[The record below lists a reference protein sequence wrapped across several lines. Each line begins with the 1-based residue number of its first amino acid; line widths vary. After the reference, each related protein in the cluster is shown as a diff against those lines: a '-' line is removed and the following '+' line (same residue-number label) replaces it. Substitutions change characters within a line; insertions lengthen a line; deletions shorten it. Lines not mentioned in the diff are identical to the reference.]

1 MDFGV
6 QKIDS
11 KTMAAK
17 TAGDRQLAEIKGM
30 VFMAKQ
36 FPRDENFAL
45 QRILK
50 SCERVSLA
58 EGATYEYPRGGTKV
72 TGPSIR
78 LAEALAQHWGN
89 MDSGIVEL
97 EQKDGEST
105 VMAYAWD
112 LETNNRQTKIFTVPH
127 VRERRSGNVQL
138 TDPRDIYETV
148 ANMGARRLRAC
159 ILGVI
164 PGDVVDAAVEKCN
177 QTLSGSLGDDLSDV
191 IDKLVKAFTKF
202 KVKKEQ
208 LEQLIGCKA
217 EAFTANDITR
227 LRGVYKSLDDG
238 MAGVEDHFGKTTE
251 DKSPFDKK
259 ENKSKEKAEP
269 TKNKTKADEEPEQE
283 EFPWEN

>member
-1 MDFGV
+1 MNFGV
-6 QKIDS
+6 QKIES
-11 KTMAAK
+11 KTMAAQ
-17 TAGDRQLAEIKGM
+17 TTGDRQLAEIQGM

-36 FPRDENFAL
+36 FPRDENYAL

-72 TGPSIR
+72 KGPSIR

-127 VRERRSGNVQL
+127 VRERRRGNVSL

-164 PGDVVDAAVEKCN
+164 PGDVVDAAVEKCE

-191 IDKLVKAFTKF
+191 IDKLIKAFAKF

-208 LEQLIGCKA
+208 LEELIGCKA

-227 LRGVYKSLDDG
+227 MRSVYKSLDDG
-238 MAGVEDHFGKTTE
+238 MAGVEDFFGKTTE

-259 ENKSKEKAEP
+259 ADKPA
-269 TKNKTKADEEPEQE
+269 KTKDEKKDEPEDAEQE
-283 EFPWEN
+283 EFPWES